1 MDLDEEVQ
9 IGLDGSKFLL
19 PWSGFILAP
28 ERCHSR
34 IGAIVQFD
42 TFLMERNQTLFENG
56 VEINLTESG
65 VHPCTIE
72 EIMPADA
79 AQALLRL
86 PLGYGWTDGRPDL
99 RSAIASWYPDASASN
114 VLVTNGSS
122 EATMIALMAMVD
134 PGDKVLFAV
143 PNFMQVDGL
152 GRALGM
158 NVQRLPLLP
167 DQGWQIDPE
176 ALAQAVNGGVKLI
189 AVTNPGN
196 PTGAVLSPR
205 SREVLLETARKAG
218 AWLMVDEI
226 YRGSEID
233 GAETATFYG
242 SYDRVIVTSSLSKS
256 FACPGLRLGWIVGPE
271 VVVEEAAKRQD
282 YTTIGS
288 GILSQIV
295 GAAVMAPENRERI
308 LVQGRALLRENA
320 DIVQSWIEKRN
331 RWSWQRPA
339 AGGMAFLHYDFDMS
353 SEDLSN
359 AFREEESVFVVA
371 GSWFGIENHIRI
383 GIGVKTEHLVEGLA
397 RLDSFLARRDLA

>member
-1 MDLDEEVQ
+1 M
-9 IGLDGSKFLL
+9 
-19 PWSGFILAP
+19 
-28 ERCHSR
+28 
-34 IGAIVQFD
+34 QFD

-72 EIMPADA
+72 EILPADE
-79 AQALLRL
+79 AQALLRQ

-99 RSAIASWYPDASASN
+99 RNAIAAWCPGASASN

-122 EATMIALMAMVD
+122 EATMITLMAMID

-158 NVQRLPLLP
+158 NVERLPLLA
-167 DQGWQIDPE
+167 DQGWQIDPA
-176 ALAQAVNGGVKLI
+176 ALAKAMDGVKLI
-189 AVTNPGN
+189 SVTNPGN
-196 PTGAVLSPR
+196 PTGAVLSR
-205 SREVLLETARKAG
+205 KSREALLDAAQKAG
-218 AWLMVDEI
+218 AWLLVDEI
-226 YRGSEID
+226 YRGGEID
-233 GAETATFYG
+233 GAETETFYG
-242 SYDRVIVTSSLSKS
+242 EYPRVIVTSSLSKS

-271 VVVEEAAKRQD
+271 EVIKEAAERQD

-288 GILSQIV
+288 GILSQIL
-295 GAAVMAPENRERI
+295 GAAVMEPKNRERI
-308 LVQGRALLRENA
+308 LARGRALLRENA
-320 DIVQSWIEKRN
+320 DIVEHWVEKRN

-339 AGGMAFLHYDFDMS
+339 AGGMAFLRYDFDMT
-353 SEDLSN
+353 SEELSN
-359 AFREEESVFVVA
+359 RLREEESVFVVA

-397 RLDSFLARRDLA
+397 RLDTFLSRHGLV

>member
-1 MDLDEEVQ
+1 MVL
-9 IGLDGSKFLL
+9 SFTA
-19 PWSGFILAP
+19 WSI
-28 ERCHSR
+28 R
-34 IGAIVQFD
+34 VQFD

-72 EIMPADA
+72 EILPAEE

-99 RSAIASWYPDASASN
+99 RSNIAGWYPGASASN

-122 EATMIALMAMVD
+122 EATMITLMAMID

-158 NVQRLPLLP
+158 DIRRLPLLA
-167 DQGWQIDPE
+167 DQGWQVDPAALKE
-176 ALAQAVNGGVKLI
+176 AVADGVKLI

-196 PTGAVLSPR
+196 PTGAVLSRR
-205 SREVLLETARKAG
+205 SREALLDAARETG

-226 YRGSEID
+226 YRGGEID
-233 GAETATFYG
+233 GPETETFYG
-242 SYDRVIVTSSLSKS
+242 SYPRVIITSSLSKS

-271 VVVEEAAKRQD
+271 EVVEEAAKRQD

-288 GILSQIV
+288 GILSQIL
-295 GAAVMAPENRERI
+295 GASVMEPQNRERI
-308 LVQGRALLRENA
+308 LARGRALLRENA
-320 DIVQSWIEKRN
+320 DIVGRWVERQN

-339 AGGMAFLHYDFDMS
+339 AGGMAFLRYDFGMT
-353 SEDLSN
+353 SEALSN
-359 AFREEESVFVVA
+359 ELREEESVFVVA

-397 RLDSFLARRDLA
+397 RLDRFLAQRGLA

>member
-1 MDLDEEVQ
+1 MVRV
-9 IGLDGSKFLL
+9 
-19 PWSGFILAP
+19 WSAP
-28 ERCHSR
+28 ERCHFL

-72 EIMPADA
+72 EIMPAEA

-99 RSAIASWYPDASASN
+99 RSAIASWYPGASASN

-122 EATMIALMAMVD
+122 EATMIALMAMVES
-134 PGDKVLFAV
+134 GDKVLFAV

-167 DQGWQIDPE
+167 DQGWQIDPD
-176 ALAQAVNGGVKLI
+176 ALAQAANGGVKLI

-205 SREVLLETARKAG
+205 SREVLLETARRAG

-226 YRGSEID
+226 YRGGEID
-233 GAETATFYG
+233 GAETETFYG

-271 VVVEEAAKRQD
+271 EVVEEAAERQD

-295 GAAVMAPENRERI
+295 GAAVMEPGNRERI
-308 LVQGRALLRENA
+308 LARGRALLRENA
-320 DIVQSWIEKRN
+320 DVVQRWIEKRN

-339 AGGMAFLHYDFDMS
+339 AGGMAFLHYEFDMP
-353 SEDLSN
+353 SEALSN

-371 GSWFGIENHIRI
+371 GSWFGIENHIRV

-397 RLDSFLARRDLA
+397 RLDSFLARRGLA

>member
-1 MDLDEEVQ
+1 MPPAMVHPSSSLKGGSESLSDDLINLIPD
-9 IGLDGSKFLL
+9 
-19 PWSGFILAP
+19 WSL
-28 ERCHSR
+28 R
-34 IGAIVQFD
+34 VQFD

-99 RSAIASWYPDASASN
+99 RSAIASWYPGASASN

-167 DQGWQIDPE
+167 DQGWQIDPD
-176 ALAQAVNGGVKLI
+176 ALMKAADGVKLI

-196 PTGAVLSPR
+196 PTGAVLSSR
-205 SREVLLETARKAG
+205 SREALLEVARKTG
-218 AWLMVDEI
+218 AWLLVDEI
-226 YRGSEID
+226 YRGGEID
-233 GAETATFYG
+233 AAETETFYG
-242 SYDRVIVTSSLSKS
+242 QYSRVIVTSSLSKS

-271 VVVEEAAKRQD
+271 EVVEEAAKRQD
-282 YTTIGS
+282 YTTIGT

-295 GAAVMAPENRERI
+295 GAAVMEPQNRERI
-308 LVQGRALLRENA
+308 LARGRALLRENA
-320 DIVQSWIEKRN
+320 DIVERWVGKQN

-339 AGGMAFLHYDFDMS
+339 AGGMAFLRYDFDMP
-353 SEDLSN
+353 SEMLSN
-359 AFREEESVFVVA
+359 ELREQESVFVVA

-383 GIGVKTEHLVEGLA
+383 GIGVKAEHLVEGLA
-397 RLDSFLARRDLA
+397 RLDRFLARRGLA

>member
-1 MDLDEEVQ
+1 M
-9 IGLDGSKFLL
+9 
-19 PWSGFILAP
+19 
-28 ERCHSR
+28 
-34 IGAIVQFD
+34 QFD

-56 VEINLTESG
+56 VDINLTESG

-99 RSAIASWYPDASASN
+99 RSALASWYPGASASN

-158 NVQRLPLLP
+158 NVQRLPLVP
-167 DQGWQIDPE
+167 DQGWQIDPD
-176 ALAQAVNGGVKLI
+176 ALAQAVDGGVKLI

-205 SREVLLETARKAG
+205 SREALLEAARKAG

-226 YRGSEID
+226 YRGGEID
-233 GAETATFYG
+233 GAETETFYG

-256 FACPGLRLGWIVGPE
+256 FACPGLRLGWVVGPE
-271 VVVEEAAKRQD
+271 LVVEEAAKRQD

-295 GAAVMAPENRERI
+295 AAAVMEPENRERI
-308 LVQGRALLRENA
+308 LARGRALLRENA
-320 DIVQSWIEKRN
+320 DIVQRWIEKRN
-331 RWSWQRPA
+331 RWTWQRPA
-339 AGGMAFLHYDFDMS
+339 AGGMAFLQYDFDMP
-353 SEDLSN
+353 SEALSN

-383 GIGVKTEHLVEGLA
+383 GIGVKAEHLVEGLA
-397 RLDSFLARRDLA
+397 RLDGFLARRGLA

>member
-1 MDLDEEVQ
+1 LILD
-9 IGLDGSKFLL
+9 
-19 PWSGFILAP
+19 WSL
-28 ERCHSR
+28 R
-34 IGAIVQFD
+34 VQFD

-99 RSAIASWYPDASASN
+99 RSAIASWYLGASASN

-167 DQGWQIDPE
+167 DQGWQIDPD
-176 ALAQAVNGGVKLI
+176 ALMKAADGVKLI

-196 PTGAVLSPR
+196 PTGAVLSSR
-205 SREVLLETARKAG
+205 SREALLEVARKTG
-218 AWLMVDEI
+218 AWLLVDEI
-226 YRGSEID
+226 YRGGEID
-233 GAETATFYG
+233 AAETETFYG
-242 SYDRVIVTSSLSKS
+242 QYSRVIVTSSLSKS

-271 VVVEEAAKRQD
+271 EVVEEAAKRQD
-282 YTTIGS
+282 YTTIGT

-295 GAAVMAPENRERI
+295 GAAVMEPQNRERI
-308 LVQGRALLRENA
+308 LARGRALLRENA
-320 DIVQSWIEKRN
+320 DIVERWVGKQN

-339 AGGMAFLHYDFDMS
+339 AGGMAFLRYDFDMP
-353 SEDLSN
+353 SEMLSN
-359 AFREEESVFVVA
+359 ELREQESVFVVA

-383 GIGVKTEHLVEGLA
+383 GIGVKAEHLVEGLA
-397 RLDSFLARRDLA
+397 RLDRFLARRGLA

>member
-1 MDLDEEVQ
+1 M
-9 IGLDGSKFLL
+9 
-19 PWSGFILAP
+19 
-28 ERCHSR
+28 
-34 IGAIVQFD
+34 QFD

-99 RSAIASWYPDASASN
+99 RSAIASWYPGASASN

-158 NVQRLPLLP
+158 NVRRLPLMA

-176 ALAQAVNGGVKLI
+176 ALAQAVSGGVKLI

-205 SREVLLETARKAG
+205 SREVLLETAREAG

-226 YRGSEID
+226 YRGGEID
-233 GAETATFYG
+233 GAETETFYG

-271 VVVEEAAKRQD
+271 VVAEEAAKRQD

-295 GAAVMAPENRERI
+295 AAAVMAPENRERI
-308 LVQGRALLRENA
+308 LARGRALLRENA
-320 DIVQSWIEKRN
+320 DIVQRWIEKQN

-371 GSWFGIENHIRI
+371 GSWFGIENHIRV

>member
-1 MDLDEEVQ
+1 
-9 IGLDGSKFLL
+9 
-19 PWSGFILAP
+19 
-28 ERCHSR
+28 
-34 IGAIVQFD
+34 VQFD

-72 EIMPADA
+72 EILPTDE

-99 RSAIASWYPDASASN
+99 RSAIASWYPGASASN

-122 EATMIALMAMVD
+122 EATMITLMAMID

-158 NVQRLPLLP
+158 NIQRLPLLA
-167 DQGWQIDPE
+167 DGGWQVDPAALKE
-176 ALAQAVNGGVKLI
+176 AVAGGVKLI

-196 PTGAVLSPR
+196 PTGAVLSRR
-205 SREVLLETARKAG
+205 SREALLDAARENG
-218 AWLMVDEI
+218 AWLLVDEI
-226 YRGSEID
+226 YRGGEID
-233 GAETATFYG
+233 GAETETFYG
-242 SYDRVIVTSSLSKS
+242 EYPRVIITSSLSKS

-271 VVVEEAAKRQD
+271 EAVEEAAKRQD

-288 GILSQIV
+288 GILSQIL
-295 GAAVMAPENRERI
+295 GASVMEANNRERI
-308 LVQGRALLRENA
+308 LARGRALLRENA
-320 DIVQSWIEKRN
+320 DIVERWVEKRN

-339 AGGMAFLHYDFDMS
+339 AGGMAFLRYDFDMT
-353 SEDLSN
+353 SEALSN
-359 AFREEESVFVVA
+359 ELREEESVFVVA
-371 GSWFGIENHIRI
+371 GSWFGIESHIRV

-397 RLDSFLARRDLA
+397 RLDRFLARRDLAS